1 MFNTIAASITLNF
14 EEIAKQEDQISGLPY
29 EKYNEVSKRYLCDL
43 LENHKIVVIVFDK
56 SKGTKYENTKSQ
68 MIEILEKHIKY
79 GLSLYS
85 KEKYEDIFP
94 HMLATN
100 FVESFLEVARHYKDA
115 DSARKLFNLVTK
127 CYFEGVNSL

>member
-1 MFNTIAASITLNF
+1 M
-14 EEIAKQEDQISGLPY
+14 
-29 EKYNEVSKRYLCDL
+29 